1 MPTGNY
7 LLKGKKVPSVTTI
20 IGRFKNAT
28 GLIIWSNQLGLKGIN
43 YFDEL
48 KKAGDTGTSLHD
60 LAELHIKGE
69 EYQLP
74 DDPTVRHCF
83 NQFLEWWNNTNYK
96 VTWTEKQ
103 MGSKKLEVGGCPD
116 LLVDGKVLID
126 FNTSKAIYSD
136 MIIQL
141 SAYAELIR
149 ESEGIEIDKAIIVRF
164 PKEDDDTEIK
174 EFSKEDLAVGL
185 KQFKLLRK
193 AFDIDKDLN
202 KILKGKRND

>member
-96 VTWTEKQ
+96 VTWTEKK

-126 FNTSKAIYSD
+126 FKTSKAIYSD

-202 KILKGKRND
+202 KILKGKK

>member
-74 DDPTVRHCF
+74 EDPTVRHCF

-96 VTWTEKQ
+96 VTWAEKK

-126 FNTSKAIYSD
+126 FKTSKAIYSD

-202 KILKGKRND
+202 KLLKGKK

>member
-28 GLIIWSNQLGLKGIN
+28 GLIIWSNKLGLKGIN

-48 KKAGDTGTSLHD
+48 NKAAEAGTSLHD

-69 EYQLP
+69 KYQLP
-74 DDPTVRHCF
+74 EDPTVLHCF

-96 VTWTEKQ
+96 VTWAEKK

-126 FNTSKAIYSD
+126 FKTSKAIYSD

-202 KILKGKRND
+202 KILKRKKK

>member
-28 GLIIWSNQLGLKGIN
+28 GLIIWSNKLGLKGIN

-48 KKAGDTGTSLHD
+48 NKAAEAGTSLHD

-96 VTWTEKQ
+96 VTWAEKK

-126 FNTSKAIYSD
+126 FKTSKAIYSD

-141 SAYAELIR
+141 SAYAALIR

-185 KQFKLLRK
+185 KQFKLFRK

-202 KILKGKRND
+202 KILKGKK

>member
-28 GLIIWSNQLGLKGIN
+28 GLIIWSNKLGLKGIN

-48 KKAGDTGTSLHD
+48 NKAAEAGTSLHD

-96 VTWTEKQ
+96 VTWTEKK

-126 FNTSKAIYSD
+126 FKTSKAIYSD

-202 KILKGKRND
+202 KILKRKKK

>member
-28 GLIIWSNQLGLKGIN
+28 GLIIWSNKLGLKGIN

-83 NQFLEWWNNTNYK
+83 NQFLEWWDN
-96 VTWTEKQ
+96 
-103 MGSKKLEVGGCPD
+103 
-116 LLVDGKVLID
+116 
-126 FNTSKAIYSD
+126 
-136 MIIQL
+136 
-141 SAYAELIR
+141 
-149 ESEGIEIDKAIIVRF
+149 
-164 PKEDDDTEIK
+164 
-174 EFSKEDLAVGL
+174 FSKDNNE
-185 KQFKLLRK
+185 
-193 AFDIDKDLN
+193 
-202 KILKGKRND
+202 